1 VQEAQDKIIVMD
13 DDDPDCIG
21 LMVHWMYTNFY
32 SVGDVCTPQSIIAF
46 NADVAD
52 MCDKYNLPEP
62 AIAAWSCT
70 AEHIAVDGWPDDFV
84 ADVDAVFTSGRDT
97 KSYRQAENTIVE
109 GFHRH
114 RQTIINCLG
123 QYEVSELF
131 ERNPRFGSKV
141 AQKLLFSGK

>member
-1 VQEAQDKIIVMD
+1 VQEAQDRIIVMN
-13 DDDPDCIG
+13 DDDPDCIAS
-21 LMVHWMYTNFY
+21 MIYWMYTNSY
-32 SVGDVCTPQSIIAF
+32 DVVHVCTPESMIAF

-52 MCDKYNLPEP
+52 MCDKYNLPEL
-62 AIAAWSCT
+62 AIAAWSRT
-70 AEHIAVDGWPDDFV
+70 AERIARDEWSYEVV
-84 ADVDAVFTSGRDT
+84 ADVDVVFASGRDT

-109 GFHRH
+109 GFHKH
-114 RQTIINCLG
+114 RPTIINCLG